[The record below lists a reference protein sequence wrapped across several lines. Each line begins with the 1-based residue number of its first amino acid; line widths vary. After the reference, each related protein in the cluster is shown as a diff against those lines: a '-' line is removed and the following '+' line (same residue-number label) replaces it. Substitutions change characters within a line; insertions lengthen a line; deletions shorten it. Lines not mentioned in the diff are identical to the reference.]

1 MLKGRKNLTFHFL
14 HTFCKTRMDYLNLL
28 IGISLVVGAL
38 LYLMKIF
45 KEIIEDEDYSL
56 WTYSYDINIVVG
68 ILIFLVM
75 GIILIY
81 RELKFLFI

>member
-1 MLKGRKNLTFHFL
+1 
-14 HTFCKTRMDYLNLL
+14 MDYLNLL